1 MNSNHISSLNK
12 DKSRKNI
19 EHKINIIKQWC
30 SEGIPSKLDESGNQI
45 RDSQGEVVFEWVP
58 TSVLDFSKWDGSQN
72 TIQCREMIGSFK
84 TVSRETLNKEY
95 NSDLK
100 TLLQQSLKLVKVK
113 LLQQTEQSN
122 KLGIIQKI
130 NNDLNY
136 WKALAKTM
144 ATDIAM
150 LRAQASE
157 QENNLR
163 KLQRAFNNNKEE
175 AKNLLYSKDLE
186 IQSLRQAL
194 AKITPL
200 TAIKSGQDD

>member
-1 MNSNHISSLNK
+1 
-12 DKSRKNI
+12 
-19 EHKINIIKQWC
+19 
-30 SEGIPSKLDESGNQI
+30 
-45 RDSQGEVVFEWVP
+45 
-58 TSVLDFSKWDGSQN
+58 
-72 TIQCREMIGSFK
+72 
-84 TVSRETLNKEY
+84 
-95 NSDLK
+95 
-100 TLLQQSLKLVKVK
+100 
-113 LLQQTEQSN
+113 
-122 KLGIIQKI
+122 
-130 NNDLNY
+130 
-136 WKALAKTM
+136 M